1 MKRAPLAVFA
11 AAALLA
17 PLMATAQFTVRPWTQ
32 DNAPLDE
39 RVAADF
45 REIRHPAAFVHY
57 AVPAMSPLQRLPD
70 VYPEDGIPGGVVRIV
85 AARDE
90 YEPGSFLIRATR
102 DLGKTQLSLTP
113 FKNADGRLFPAED
126 LDLKFVKVWYQNRN
140 AWYSYFGD
148 TGFKLV
154 PELLVNDEDL
164 IRVDTAKQANYA
176 RLKFADGKTDE
187 IWINPP
193 RAMNNVFWDFYRSVP
208 AFQPMRPEF
217 RDAPTL
223 QPVKFPKGE
232 FRNFFLTARVR
243 PGTPAGLYK
252 GAVRVGAHGEIPV
265 AIRVLDFT
273 LPRPKCYFDDTL
285 DFYVSSYTYNCFA
298 MIMAQNGGDLELAK
312 RQFKATMENLAAH
325 NQDINWVRF
334 GLGAET
340 FTCWQLMKE
349 AGLRT
354 DVAIGGVG
362 AGSTPAEAR
371 RNAETVR
378 RHLGHNNVYIGYGD
392 EPPPRWVAA
401 KRHIF
406 KTNQEAGFKFILA
419 GKDQVFRK
427 AGYIYDWHNVAKP
440 PEDSSTTALWNQ
452 FGSSPHVAWYATMH
466 VGVENPEYNRR
477 QNGLA
482 PYLAGYSALCNYAHH
497 YGPYND
503 DSTGYRPMVFA
514 YGIYDGV
521 LDTLQWEGFREGVD
535 EIRYATAMVRL
546 AREAAK
552 SEVVETRY
560 AGNKALQYL
569 ASFKRDSDDLNTAR
583 GEMIRHILALRDIL
597 GQQEA
602 K

>member
-223 QPVKFPKGE
+223 QPVKSGTSSSPPASAPARPPASTRARSGWE
-232 FRNFFLTARVR
+232 HTARFPSR
-243 PGTPAGLYK
+243 SASWTSRCPGP
-252 GAVRVGAHGEIPV
+252 
-265 AIRVLDFT
+265 
-273 LPRPKCYFDDTL
+273 
-285 DFYVSSYTYNCFA
+285 S
-298 MIMAQNGGDLELAK
+298 
-312 RQFKATMENLAAH
+312 AT
-325 NQDINWVRF
+325 
-334 GLGAET
+334 
-340 FTCWQLMKE
+340 
-349 AGLRT
+349 
-354 DVAIGGVG
+354 
-362 AGSTPAEAR
+362 
-371 RNAETVR
+371 
-378 RHLGHNNVYIGYGD
+378 
-392 EPPPRWVAA
+392 
-401 KRHIF
+401 
-406 KTNQEAGFKFILA
+406 
-419 GKDQVFRK
+419 
-427 AGYIYDWHNVAKP
+427 
-440 PEDSSTTALWNQ
+440 STTRWTSTSAPTPTTA
-452 FGSSPHVAWYATMH
+452 SP
-466 VGVENPEYNRR
+466 
-477 QNGLA
+477 
-482 PYLAGYSALCNYAHH
+482 
-497 YGPYND
+497 
-503 DSTGYRPMVFA
+503 
-514 YGIYDGV
+514 
-521 LDTLQWEGFREGVD
+521 
-535 EIRYATAMVRL
+535 
-546 AREAAK
+546 
-552 SEVVETRY
+552 
-560 AGNKALQYL
+560 
-569 ASFKRDSDDLNTAR
+569 
-583 GEMIRHILALRDIL
+583 
-597 GQQEA
+597 
-602 K
+602 

>member
-1 MKRAPLAVFA
+1 MKQATIAAITA
-11 AAALLA
+11 AAFT
-17 PLMATAQFTVRPWTQ
+17 PLMAAAQFTVRPWTQ
-32 DNAPLDE
+32 DNEPVEA

-45 REIRHPAAFVHY
+45 REIPHSDAFVHY
-57 AVPAMSPLQRLPD
+57 AVPAMSALQRLPD
-70 VYPEDGIPGGVVRIV
+70 VYPDDGIAGGVVRIV
-85 AARDE
+85 AAQDE
-90 YEPGSFLIRATR
+90 YEPGAFLIRATR
-102 DLGKTQLSLTP
+102 DLGKTPLALTP
-113 FKNADGRLFPAED
+113 FRTADGAIFPAGD
-126 LDLKFVKVWYQNRN
+126 LDLKIVKVWYQNGN

-164 IRVDTAKQANYA
+164 IRVDTANQANYA
-176 RLKFADGKTDE
+176 RLVFADGKTGE
-187 IWINPP
+187 QWINPP
-193 RAMNNVFWDFYRSVP
+193 REMDRVFWDFHRTIP

-217 RDAPTL
+217 RDAATL
-223 QPVKFPKGE
+223 QPVNLPKGA
-232 FRNFFLTARVR
+232 FKNFFLTVRVR
-243 PGTPAGLYK
+243 AATPAGLYK
-252 GAVRVGAHGEIPV
+252 GAVKVGAYGEIPV
-265 AIRVLDFT
+265 AIRVLDFA
-273 LPRPKCYFDDTL
+273 LPKPKCYFDDTL

-325 NQDINWVRF
+325 NQDINWLRWD
-334 GLGAET
+334 LQAET
-340 FTCWQLMKE
+340 FTCWRLMQE

-354 DVAIGGVG
+354 DVAVGGVG
-362 AGSTPAEAR
+362 AASTAAGAQ
-371 RNAETVR
+371 RNAEAVDR
-378 RHLGHNNVYIGYGD
+378 LLGHHNVYIGYGD
-392 EPPPRWVAA
+392 EPSPRWVAA

-427 AGYIYDWHNVAKP
+427 AGYIYDWHNVAKA

-452 FGSSPHVAWYATMH
+452 FGSSPHVAWYAAMH

-482 PYLAGYSALCNYAHH
+482 AYLAGYSALCNYAHH

-535 EIRYATAMVRL
+535 DIRYATAMVTL
-546 AREAAK
+546 ARKAAK
-552 SEVVETRY
+552 SSSIDARY

-569 ASFKRDSDDLNTAR
+569 ASFKRDADDLNTAR
-583 GEMIRHILALRDIL
+583 GEMVRHILALTDIL
-597 GQQEA
+597 GKQVAQ
-602 K
+602 